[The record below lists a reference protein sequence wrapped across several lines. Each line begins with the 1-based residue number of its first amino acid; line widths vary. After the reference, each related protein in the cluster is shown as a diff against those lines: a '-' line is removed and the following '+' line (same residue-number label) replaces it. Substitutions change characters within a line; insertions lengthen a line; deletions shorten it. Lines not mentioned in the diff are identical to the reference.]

1 MELVIII
8 LLEYIKE
15 NPNTETGVAIAKI
28 LVQHLEKI
36 RKMSLETAAEF
47 CLCSPSTFT
56 RFLKS
61 IGINNFKELRKMLNS
76 PKLVFHTDNFNK
88 EEYVARIHQNIQEV
102 ADISDQVIKD
112 IVLNIYNAKRIIF
125 IAFPTNY
132 SHLVDFQCKMMM
144 NRKYI
149 EIYSKLQMD
158 ENIDTIDKSDLVFV
172 ISYQGNFF
180 IGNKTNEKLN
190 LKKVKKI
197 LITQTS
203 KKNYPDFYKV
213 VKCGSYNYYGEGSHA
228 LILLLDRIYQE
239 YSRFISTGVL
249 Y

>member
-15 NPNTETGVAIAKI
+15 NPNTETGVSIAKI

-36 RKMSLETAAEF
+36 SKMSLEAAAEF

-88 EEYVARIHQNIQEV
+88 EEYIARIHQNIQEV

-112 IVLNIYNAKRIIF
+112 IVLNIYNAKRVIF

-144 NRKYI
+144 DRKYI
-149 EIYSKLQMD
+149 EIFSKLQMD
-158 ENIDTIDKSDLVFV
+158 ENIDSIDKSDLVFV

-190 LKKVKKI
+190 CKKVKKI

-203 KKNYPDFYKV
+203 IKKYADFYKV
-213 VKCGSYNYYGEGSHA
+213 IKCGSYNYYGEGSHA